1 MSDPRILFSRAAHQ
15 FVAVV
20 RSVPDD
26 AWTRPALGVWSAREL
41 VAHTLRAVSTVEDY
55 LGHDGELVTLHSPA
69 EYYRAVLNGPS
80 VHEAVAQRAQE
91 DAAAL
96 EDDPVGGVV
105 SVVERVVPRIDATPL
120 ESVLAVRGGT
130 ITLANYLPTRTL
142 ELVVHTDDLCRTIG
156 HQPVATDELV
166 VEVVRVLSG
175 LVTVEHLGVV
185 RSLLGRDG
193 GVNLLA

>member
-15 FVAVV
+15 FVAAV
-20 RSVPDD
+20 RSVPDH
-26 AWTRPALGVWSAREL
+26 AWDRPALGVWSVREL

-69 EYYRAVLNGPS
+69 EYYRAVLSGPS
-80 VHEAVAQRAQE
+80 VHEAVARRAQE
-91 DAAAL
+91 DARAL
-96 EDDPVGGVV
+96 EADPVGGVV
-105 SVVERVVPRIDATPL
+105 TVVERVVPQIDATPL

-130 ITLANYLPTRTL
+130 ITLANYLPTRIL
-142 ELVVHTDDLCRTIG
+142 ELVVHTDDLCRAIG

-166 VEVVRVLSG
+166 AEVVRVLSG

-193 GVNLLA
+193 GVNLLS